1 MSGSPDFSDVANVIN
16 SGGGSL
22 VFCSDF
28 VANATAV
35 YYSSFLEDCS
45 YCIGCIGLKNKSYC
59 ILNKQYSREEWY
71 VLADRIFA
79 RMESDGMLGDFFPAI
94 TNPFYFNDTL
104 ASFLDPT
111 FTQAEVERDG
121 YLWRDEPIRVDIPD
135 GSDVIGISDLDA
147 FQGID
152 AQGVWQINPDI
163 SKKVIR
169 DAQGNH
175 YKITPTELQFL
186 RRHGLP
192 LPVVH
197 WIDRIKLGF
206 QIGTK

>member
-1 MSGSPDFSDVANVIN
+1 MSGSPDFSDIANVIN

-28 VANATAV
+28 VANVTSV

-71 VLADRIFA
+71 ILATRIFT
-79 RMESDGMLGDFFPAI
+79 RMESEGVLGDFFPAN

-104 ASFLDPT
+104 ASLIDPT
-111 FTQAEVERDG
+111 FTKAEVEKEG
-121 YLWRDEPIRVDIPD
+121 YLWRDEPIKVDIPE
-135 GSDVIGISDLDA
+135 GSAVIATTDLDR
-147 FQGID
+147 FQGFD
-152 AQGVWQINPDI
+152 SDGNWQIDPEI
-163 SKKVIR
+163 LKKVIR
-169 DAQGNH
+169 DAEGNC
-175 YKITPTELQFL
+175 YKIVPMELQFL
-186 RRHGLP
+186 RKHSLP
-192 LPVVH
+192 LPVIH

-206 QIGTK
+206 KFQ